1 MNDTPDRPDDL
12 PADPDRR
19 RVLGGLAALGAG
31 VALSGC
37 ETTAGSAP
45 RSAADLRIDE
55 ALRQRV
61 RHIVVIYA
69 ENRSFANLY
78 GDFPGVR
85 HPLSEV
91 RPEHAQQLDR
101 DGKTPLPVLPKIW
114 GEPCRRRRKWTASAT
129 RSPSAT
135 STS

>member
-1 MNDTPDRPDDL
+1 M
-12 PADPDRR
+12 
-19 RVLGGLAALGAG
+19 LGGLAALGAG

>member
-1 MNDTPDRPDDL
+1 MTDTPDRPDDL

-31 VALSGC
+31 VALGGC

-69 ENRSFANLY
+69 ENRSF
-78 GDFPGVR
+78 
-85 HPLSEV
+85 
-91 RPEHAQQLDR
+91 
-101 DGKTPLPVLPKIW
+101 
-114 GEPCRRRRKWTASAT
+114 
-129 RSPSAT
+129 
-135 STS
+135 